1 MITNYFRIA
10 WRSLRKNGTFSFINI
25 FGLSIGLASCLL
37 ISAYVY
43 SELTYDQ
50 SAANA
55 NQISRVELHV
65 TGNGS
70 VVDYPNVD
78 WAVGPGMKNAFPE
91 VITFTRLS
99 KGWQPYL
106 RYKDALFKE
115 EHLAMADSNFL
126 RVFSIPLIAGNEK
139 TALKDPN
146 SIVISKAFAQRYFG
160 AEDPM
165 GKLLTVSN
173 SGEFKVTGLI
183 DKVPDNSHFKFEA
196 FVSMSTQQRQRDTWS
211 NVGYYTYL
219 VLHPQTNTTE
229 LEKKFRD
236 LVAKYVVPEIQQDM
250 GVSLAEAQKSVDTF
264 VFYLQPLQRIHLY
277 SHTSYEM
284 EPNGDI
290 KYVYIFSA
298 LAAFILLLACVN
310 FINLSTATSAK
321 RAREVG
327 VRKVMGSLKTQLIYQ
342 FLTESILVAF
352 CAMAF
357 AYLLVGA
364 ALPYFNLLT
373 GKTMDFGFFLQ
384 PLTLA
389 VVVSGFIVVGFAA
402 GLYPAFFL
410 SSFNMISVLKGNT
423 LSSGKRDTL
432 RSSLVVFQFAV
443 STALI
448 ISTLVV
454 YQQLNFMQ
462 NKNLGYDKDQ
472 VLVITD
478 TRMLRNNEQVFK
490 EQLLKDS
497 RVINASIARQVP
509 GQKEIGGTQAFSK
522 DQKENESTSEIHIDI
537 FRVDYDYMATLG
549 MELRNGRNFSEDF
562 PSDSSAIVVNET
574 AAKEFGWDVD
584 RAVGKSI
591 VVSGQTEYHVV
602 GVVKDFNYASARQ
615 KIGPAV
621 MMLPYHNGSTLVK
634 LHGADIKRFLEDA
647 RRQWDAFSPDAP
659 FTYSFLDE
667 RFAAL
672 YFAEERTG
680 QVFTTFAVIALII
693 AGLGLFGLSAFSA
706 QQRTKEIGIR
716 KVLGASAQQ
725 VLVMLSKQFLVLVLI
740 AFVIAAPLITWAMNY
755 WLEDFAYRITIAW
768 WVFLVAAG
776 LSFFIAFASMCYQVV
791 RAAVANPVN
800 SLKAE

>member
-1 MITNYFRIA
+1 MIRNYFAIA

-25 FGLSIGLASCLL
+25 FGLSIGLACCLL

-43 SELTYDQ
+43 SELSYDRY
-50 SAANA
+50 AEKAD
-55 NQISRVELHV
+55 QISRVELHV
-65 TGNGS
+65 TGNGA
-70 VVDYPNVD
+70 VVDYPYVD

-115 EHLAMADSNFL
+115 EHLALADSNFL
-126 RVFSIPLIAGNEK
+126 QVFSIPLLTGNEK
-139 TALKDPN
+139 TALKEPN
-146 SIVISKAFAQRYFG
+146 SIVISKTFAQRYFG
-160 AEDPM
+160 TEDPI
-165 GKLLTVSN
+165 GKLLTMNN
-173 SGEFKVTGLI
+173 SGEFKVTGLM
-183 DKVPDNSHFKFEA
+183 DKLPDNSHFKFEA
-196 FVSMSTQQRQRDTWS
+196 FVSMSTLPRQRDTWS

-219 VLHPQTNTTE
+219 VLHPQANKTE
-229 LEKKFRD
+229 VETKFRD

-284 EPNGDI
+284 EPSGDI

-298 LAAFILLLACVN
+298 LAVFILLLACVN

-342 FLTESILVAF
+342 FLTESLLVAF
-352 CAMAF
+352 CAMVF
-357 AYLLVGA
+357 AYLIVGA
-364 ALPYFNLLT
+364 SLPYFNLLT
-373 GKTMDFGFFLQ
+373 GKSMDFAFFLQ
-384 PLTLA
+384 PITLA
-389 VVVSGFIVVGFAA
+389 VIVTGFVLVGFAA

-423 LSSGKRDTL
+423 LGSGKKDTL
-432 RSSLVVFQFAV
+432 RSGLVVFQFSV

-448 ISTLVV
+448 IATLIV
-454 YQQLNFMQ
+454 YQQLHFMQ

-472 VLVITD
+472 VLVIND
-478 TRMLRNNEQVFK
+478 TRMLRGNEQVFK
-490 EQLLKDS
+490 EQLVKDS
-497 RVINASIARQVP
+497 RVIHASIARQVP
-509 GQKEIGGTQAFSK
+509 GQEIGGTQAFSK
-522 DQKENESTSEIHIDI
+522 DQKENENNAEIHIDV

-549 MELRNGRNFSEDF
+549 MEVKEGRNFSEDF

-574 AAKEFGWDVD
+574 AVKEFGWDAD
-584 RAVGKSI
+584 HAVGKSI
-591 VVSGQTEYHVV
+591 VVSGQAEYHVV

-621 MMLPYHNGSTLVK
+621 MMLPYHSGSTLVK
-634 LHGADIKRFLEDA
+634 LHGADIPTFLEEA
-647 RRQWDAFSPDAP
+647 KKQWNAFSPNAP
-659 FTYSFLDE
+659 FSYYFLDE

-680 QVFTTFAVIALII
+680 QVFTTFAVVGLVI

-725 VLVMLSKQFLVLVLI
+725 VLLMLSKQFLVLVLI
-740 AFVIAAPLITWAMNY
+740 AFVIAMPLITWAMNY
-755 WLEDFAYRITIAW
+755 WLEDFAYRTTIAW
-768 WVFLVAAG
+768 WIFVVAAG

-791 RAAVANPVN
+791 RAAIANPVN